1 MNEKY
6 TVLSNGSVEIIDEKG
21 KTSNRTFKSKHFL
34 RDILVWENKIEILDK
49 SLEELYKKQ
58 NENNGVLYVCKN
70 MIKAQPIIV
79 LLLTLCGFIFGGIF
93 SSGAFLTAAMSAG
106 IPTLVIGT
114 IFATVSVTFFQ
125 ITKTISKKKAKGFE
139 NEINKALELKKSYEK
154 DLDFA
159 TSAKALESSIK
170 YEKNKITSLEN
181 DNVRITNNI
190 NEELNKAYQ
199 DGYKSKTKK
208 LTKTKSH

>member
-6 TVLSNGSVEIIDEKG
+6 TVLSDGSVEIIDENG
-21 KTSNRTFKSKHFL
+21 NTSNRIFQSKHYL
-34 RDILVWENKIEILDK
+34 RDILVRENKIEILDK

-58 NENNGVLYVCKN
+58 NENNGVLFVCKN

-93 SSGAFLTAAMSAG
+93 SSGAFLTAAMSIG
-106 IPTLVIGT
+106 IETLVIGT
-114 IFATVSVTFFQ
+114 LFAAISATFFQ

-154 DLDFA
+154 DLVFA
-159 TSAKALESSIK
+159 KSVKALESSIYYK
-170 YEKNKITSLEN
+170 KNIITSLEN
-181 DNVRITNNI
+181 DNVRITNTI
-190 NEELNKAYQ
+190 NEELNNAYQ
-199 DGYKSKTKK
+199 EGYKSKSKK
-208 LTKTKSH
+208 LTKTKSQ